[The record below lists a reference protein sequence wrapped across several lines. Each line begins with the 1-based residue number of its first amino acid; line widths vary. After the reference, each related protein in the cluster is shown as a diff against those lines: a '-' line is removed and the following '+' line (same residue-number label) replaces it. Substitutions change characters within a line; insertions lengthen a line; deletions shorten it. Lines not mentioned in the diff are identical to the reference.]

1 MKSDKRLSLTLSDL
15 EALCGA
21 ALCAVDPDGTILA
34 AGPRAENLLGSAPGG
49 LKGAPFP
56 GRAKDGVVL
65 ELPGTAPVRVGP
77 CRDNGRE
84 ILLTVIPPSRTRPR
98 RRRWFG
104 PGRPPRPPKRPRA
117 YF

>member
-49 LKGAPFP
+49 LKGPPSRP
-56 GRAKDGVVL
+56 GEGRSRPRT
-65 ELPGTAPVRVGP
+65 PGTAPCVSGRAGTNAARFIYGHPPLPGP
-77 CRDNGRE
+77 ATE
-84 ILLTVIPPSRTRPR
+84 AE
-98 RRRWFG
+98 WFG
-104 PGRPPRPPKRPRA
+104 PGATTAAEAARS